1 MQYYR
6 IYFAKSLDYA
16 YSKEQLIN
24 IIGNNKVRKIE
35 LCVDNKIIKVYKSL
49 KEIKECDL

>member
-6 IYFAKSLDYA
+6 IYFAKSVDYA

-24 IIGNNKVRKIE
+24 IIGSNKVKRIE
-35 LCVDNKIIKVYKSL
+35 LCEDNRIIKIYKNL
-49 KEIKECDL
+49 KEIKESDL